1 MNQLEP
7 EDTRQSNLIV
17 GKQRRWMATSALFVI
32 FVALLAVSWHFWD
45 NRNESQINR
54 VLSYSP
60 ILVMLTAT
68 DGEGLGK
75 VADWLRALVI
85 SGKSYGALKTARGIK
100 DAYSRSYAMA
110 GIVEALVKAGK
121 TDEARQVAGEALET
135 ARRIKDAAPRARAMV
150 SIVEALAKTGQ
161 IHEALET
168 SHRIGDE
175 AYRSRAMVCV
185 VEALAKGGKAD
196 EALETASRVEDADLR
211 SRAMVIVAEAMIKNR
226 EAGKA
231 RSALD
236 VAQSAAQQTTKNSE
250 KSARLSAVAIGLARL
265 HHYRLARE
273 TADLCVSSSDKL
285 AAYTAIFREYTIMR
299 NPNLETLF
307 EEEKQK

>member
-7 EDTRQSNLIV
+7 EDTRQSKLIV

-54 VLSYSP
+54 VLSHSP

-100 DAYSRSYAMA
+100 DAYSRPYAMA
-110 GIVEALVKAGK
+110 GV
-121 TDEARQVAGEALET
+121 
-135 ARRIKDAAPRARAMV
+135 
-150 SIVEALAKTGQ
+150 VEALAKTGQ

-168 SHRIGDE
+168 SHRIGDA

-226 EAGKA
+226 EAGNA

>member
-54 VLSYSP
+54 VLSHSP

-85 SGKSYGALKTARGIK
+85 SGKSYGALETARGIK
-100 DAYSRSYAMA
+100 DAAPRARAKTS
-110 GIVEALVKAGK
+110 IVEALAKAGK

-135 ARRIKDAAPRARAMV
+135 ARRIDDAYSRPYAMAGVVEALVKAGKTDEAQQVAGEALKTARLIPDADSRSRTMSNIVEALAKAGKTDEARETARMIVDADTRSMATVIATRSRAMV
-150 SIVEALAKTGQ
+150 SIVEALAKT
-161 IHEALET
+161 
-168 SHRIGDE
+168 
-175 AYRSRAMVCV
+175 
-185 VEALAKGGKAD
+185 
-196 EALETASRVEDADLR
+196 
-211 SRAMVIVAEAMIKNR
+211 
-226 EAGKA
+226 
-231 RSALD
+231 
-236 VAQSAAQQTTKNSE
+236 
-250 KSARLSAVAIGLARL
+250 
-265 HHYRLARE
+265 
-273 TADLCVSSSDKL
+273 
-285 AAYTAIFREYTIMR
+285 
-299 NPNLETLF
+299 
-307 EEEKQK
+307 

>member
-7 EDTRQSNLIV
+7 EDTRRSKLIV

-110 GIVEALVKAGK
+110 CIAEALAKVGKTDEAQQIAGEALETARRIKDAAPRARAKISIVEALAKAGK

-135 ARRIKDAAPRARAMV
+135 ARRIDDAYSRPYAMAGVVEALVKAGKTDEAQQVAGEALKTARLIPDADSRSRTMSNIVEALAKAGKTDEARETARMIVDADTRSMATVIATRSRAMV
-150 SIVEALAKTGQ
+150 SIVEALAKT
-161 IHEALET
+161 
-168 SHRIGDE
+168 
-175 AYRSRAMVCV
+175 
-185 VEALAKGGKAD
+185 
-196 EALETASRVEDADLR
+196 
-211 SRAMVIVAEAMIKNR
+211 
-226 EAGKA
+226 
-231 RSALD
+231 
-236 VAQSAAQQTTKNSE
+236 
-250 KSARLSAVAIGLARL
+250 
-265 HHYRLARE
+265 
-273 TADLCVSSSDKL
+273 
-285 AAYTAIFREYTIMR
+285 
-299 NPNLETLF
+299 
-307 EEEKQK
+307 